1 MNGGTVGKLV
11 AVVAFLGVAGVVA
24 VSVMRAS
31 PKPADPNAVNFQPG
45 VAPTGDFTIVDLPTG
60 GAATDNL
67 FDTGEAWVFRS
78 ADASGRER
86 EYRADTLDP
95 LEAGRIRLGNPSAII
110 PTDDGHIEVRA
121 AEGFIVRRTG
131 GEPESGEL
139 RGAVIVTAFRDG
151 SDAPLGTFKT
161 DRLSF
166 QESLLELRTEDA
178 IAIDGEGFS
187 LRSRGLTV
195 RLGEARD
202 AGATGLLY
210 LRLHEAGR
218 VEVDPGAMES
228 ASASTPGAPTGRNGK
243 TGKSGSASAGVESFY
258 RVLAA
263 GTVELRSGDAHL
275 TGDRAEVVA
284 RLVDGVLAPG
294 AIRKVDAPVASRD
307 SEVSPT
313 ENEEP
318 SKHTDEGQRLP
329 VTLAWTGALEMQLVD
344 ARPAELGPSGTDDVA
359 IRWFGIGR
367 NGVHAE
373 NPTLGFFADASE
385 VRYGATTGRV
395 RLTGKPSLHDVIIRG
410 TKFGELRSRHA
421 EVDLGALPS
430 ITAWVDGPGTV
441 RPLGAPDA
449 EATVVTWGD
458 RADVTAERTETGEV
472 VLTSVSA
479 SGPVRAITPSGTV
492 DAAFA
497 RAILARSGDQSR
509 VERAILRDGFHAISA
524 KTGESIEAEQAEIRF
539 GAPIE
544 GSIAGSPEFARATG
558 AVRIERGE
566 SRIDA
571 DAIAAELGASP
582 SGDITIIAG
591 DAEGNVRAGNGS
603 GAEVRGPRVRVDRGG
618 DVLTVSGAGS
628 AVVITDDAQTME
640 VRADS
645 MEVRRS
651 EGRITAA
658 GPGSASIR
666 TPEKPDAPEAV
677 GDLAWTDG
685 LVYDDITGIAEL
697 LGRVE
702 GTRQAGINET
712 QRLLAA
718 GGATLTLAPGAL
730 AENSE
735 TKPRLISVTLHGD
748 ADAQAEVEGRWYA
761 PGPAPETR
769 GALDSV
775 IALRSEDIAFNLDH
789 LRLTTPGAG
798 VLVVEDR
805 RNPGATTDGSP
816 PGGASAPGT
825 TAFRWDGA
833 FTLDRG
839 NGLATMTDGVRVS
852 HLDAASAD
860 VTELFARTL
869 EAGFTPSTEA
879 GAASTATD
887 ALARSSRLRSI
898 TARDGVRLVHRTIS
912 LECDAIDFDSSSDR
926 FTARS
931 VGAARVRG
939 LDRRT
944 GDSFLAE
951 SVRIDPRTG
960 EWAGEGVT
968 GITSSR

>member
-24 VSVMRAS
+24 VSVMRAP
-31 PKPADPNAVNFQPG
+31 PKAEGPNAGTFQPG
-45 VAPTGDFTIVDLPTG
+45 VAPTGDFTIVDLPSG

-139 RGAVIVTAFRDG
+139 RGDVLVTAFRDG
-151 SDAPLGTFKT
+151 SDAPFGTFKT

-195 RLGEARD
+195 RLGEAHD

-210 LRLHEAGR
+210 LRLHEGGR
-218 VEVDPGAMES
+218 VAVDPDAMES
-228 ASASTPGAPTGRNGK
+228 ASADRPGASTGRKGSRGK
-243 TGKSGSASAGVESFY
+243 PESASGGVESFY

-263 GTVELRSGDAHL
+263 GTVALRSGEAHL

-294 AIRKVDAPVASRD
+294 AIRRLEAPAAPRDADAETAGSGD
-307 SEVSPT
+307 
-313 ENEEP
+313 P
-318 SKHTDEGQRLP
+318 SKHSDDEKQLP
-329 VTLAWTGALEMQLVD
+329 VLLAWTGALEMQLVD
-344 ARPAELGPSGTDDVA
+344 ARPVELGPPGTEDVV

-373 NPTLGFFADASE
+373 DPTLGFFADASE
-385 VRYGATTGRV
+385 VRYGATSGRA

-441 RPLGAPDA
+441 RPLGATDA

-458 RADVTAERTETGEV
+458 RADLTAEQTDEDQV

-479 SGPVRAITPSGTV
+479 SGPMRAITPAGTV

-497 RAILARSGDQSR
+497 RAILARHGDQSR
-509 VERAILRDGFHAISA
+509 VERVILRDGFHAISA
-524 KTGESIEAEQAEIRF
+524 ESGDSIEAEQAEVRF
-539 GAPIE
+539 GSPVE

-558 AVRIERGE
+558 AVRIMRGD

-571 DAIAAELGASP
+571 DAIAAELGPSP
-582 SGDITIIAG
+582 TDEISIIAG
-591 DAEGNVRAGNGS
+591 DAEGNVRAGNGG

-628 AVVITDDAQTME
+628 AVVITDEKQTME

-666 TPEKPDAPEAV
+666 TAATPDASEWV

-685 LVYDDITGIAEL
+685 LLYDDATGIAAL
-697 LGRVE
+697 LGHVE
-702 GTRQAGINET
+702 GTRHAGINET

-718 GGATLTLAPGAL
+718 GGATLELTPGVL
-730 AENSE
+730 VEKSE
-735 TKPRLISVTLHGD
+735 TNPRLISVTLHSKD
-748 ADAQAEVEGRWYA
+748 DAQAEVEGRWYA
-761 PGPAPETR
+761 PGLADGSR
-769 GALDSV
+769 GALESV
-775 IALRSEDIAFNLDH
+775 IALRSEEIAYDLDH
-789 LRLTTPGAG
+789 HRLTTPGGG

-805 RNPGATTDGSP
+805 RNSEATDGTAA
-816 PGGASAPGT
+816 GGISARGT
-825 TAFRWDGA
+825 TAFRWDGSL
-833 FTLDRG
+833 TLDRVI
-839 NGLATMTDGVRVS
+839 GLATMSDGVRVS
-852 HLDAASAD
+852 HLDAVSTD
-860 VTELFARTL
+860 VTELFAQTL
-869 EAGFTPSTEA
+869 EAGFTPAAEA
-879 GAASTATD
+879 GGTIGGTKVSPQ
-887 ALARSSRLRSI
+887 LRSI
-898 TARDGVRLVHRTIS
+898 AVRDGVRLVHRTIS

-931 VGAARVRG
+931 VGASRVRG
-939 LDRRT
+939 LDRQT

>member
-1 MNGGTVGKLV
+1 MNGGTVGKVV
-11 AVVAFLGVAGVVA
+11 AVVVFLGVAGVVA
-24 VSVMRAS
+24 VSVMRAPRAAEGPDAS
-31 PKPADPNAVNFQPG
+31 TFQPG
-45 VAPTGDFTIVDLPTG
+45 VAPSGDFTIVDLPSG

-78 ADASGRER
+78 TDDSGRER

-139 RGAVIVTAFRDG
+139 RGDVLVTAFRDG
-151 SDAPLGTFKT
+151 SDAPFGTFKT

-166 QESLLELRTEDA
+166 QESLRELRTEDA

-195 RLGEARD
+195 RLGDARS
-202 AGATGLLY
+202 AGARGLLY
-210 LRLHEAGR
+210 LRLHEGGR
-218 VEVDPGAMES
+218 VEVDPGSLDS
-228 ASASTPGAPTGRNGK
+228 AAADTPGASKGRKGPSGK
-243 TGKSGSASAGVESFY
+243 PGSSSVAVESFY

-263 GTVELRSGDAHL
+263 GTVELRSGEALL

-284 RLVDGVLAPG
+284 RLVDGALAPG
-294 AIRKVDAPVASRD
+294 AIRRMRSPVAPRD
-307 SEVSPT
+307 ATAETAASEG
-313 ENEEP
+313 P
-318 SKHTDEGQRLP
+318 STHADAKRQPP
-329 VTLAWTGALEMQLVD
+329 VLLAWTGALEMQLVD
-344 ARPAELGPSGTDDVA
+344 ARPAELGPPGTDDVA

-373 NPTLGFFADASE
+373 DPTLGFFADASE
-385 VRYGATTGRV
+385 VRYGATSGRA

-410 TKFGELRSRHA
+410 TEFGEMRSRHA

-441 RPLGAPDA
+441 RPMGAPDA
-449 EATVVTWGD
+449 EATVVTWGE
-458 RADVTAERTETGEV
+458 RADLTAERTEAGGV
-472 VLTSVSA
+472 VMTSVSA

-497 RAILARSGDQSR
+497 RAILGRHGEESR

-539 GAPIE
+539 GAPTE
-544 GSIAGSPEFARATG
+544 GALAGMPEFARATG
-558 AVRIERGE
+558 AVRIVQGD

-571 DAIAAELGASP
+571 DAIAAELGPSP
-582 SGDITIIAG
+582 TGDITIIAG
-591 DAEGNVRAGNGS
+591 DAEGNVRASKDGS
-603 GAEVRGPRVRVDRGG
+603 AEVRGPRVRIDRGR
-618 DVLTVSGAGS
+618 DVLTVSGPGS
-628 AVVITDDAQTME
+628 AVVITDEKQTME

-666 TPEKPDAPEAV
+666 TAATPDAPESV
-677 GDLAWTDG
+677 GDLTWTDG
-685 LVYDDITGIAEL
+685 LIYDDATGIAAL

-702 GTRQAGINET
+702 GTRNAGVNET
-712 QRLLAA
+712 QRLAAA
-718 GGATLTLAPGAL
+718 GGATLELTPGVL
-730 AENSE
+730 AEDAE
-735 TKPRLISVTLHGD
+735 TDPRLVSVTLHSGGD
-748 ADAQAEVEGRWYA
+748 EQAEVEGRWYA
-761 PGPAPETR
+761 RGPTDNTR
-769 GALDSV
+769 GALESV
-775 IALRSEDIAFNLDH
+775 IALRSDEIALHLDNQ
-789 LRLTTPGAG
+789 RLTTPGAG

-805 RNPGATTDGSP
+805 RSTDATGGSTA
-816 PGGASAPGT
+816 GGVSGRGT
-825 TAFRWDGA
+825 TAFRWDGSL
-833 FTLDRG
+833 TLDHAAGR
-839 NGLATMTDGVRVS
+839 ATMSDGVRVS
-852 HLDAASAD
+852 HLDAVSAD
-860 VTELFARTL
+860 VTELFAQTL
-869 EAGFTPSTEA
+869 EAGFNPAADADTSIA
-879 GAASTATD
+879 GPGFSPQV
-887 ALARSSRLRSI
+887 RSI
-898 TARDGVRLVHRTIS
+898 AVRDGVRLVHRTIT

-931 VGAARVRG
+931 MGASRVRG